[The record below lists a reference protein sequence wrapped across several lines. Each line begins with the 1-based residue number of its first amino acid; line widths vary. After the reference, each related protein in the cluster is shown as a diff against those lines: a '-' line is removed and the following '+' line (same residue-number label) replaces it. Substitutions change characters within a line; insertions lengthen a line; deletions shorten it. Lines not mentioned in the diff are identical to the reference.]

1 MGLAQV
7 GVTLG
12 WGKPGKNR
20 KQCPFGVGSSNVFVE
35 NIRQEPTTAYSVDG
49 TTLTFTAAPVT
60 GTNNIY
66 VVNRGPIQLS
76 ASHPAAQSLSAFSA
90 TITNDLTVDTDTLFV
105 DSTNNRVGV
114 GTASPAHL
122 IDCRTTGETEQVVAN
137 FSSTGD
143 GSDRQRLEIYV
154 DPSTQTTE
162 LYGGAGGGSEN
173 NTNLA
178 FSTRQ
183 GGSGRVEAMRIDSS
197 GNLLVGT
204 TDTTPYN
211 NSAGT
216 DADNGVV
223 ISEGRVWAARN
234 GGSPIDLNRTN
245 DDGDIAVF
253 RKDGSS
259 VGSIGTASGY
269 PYVAAPSNFSLML
282 VTNDLRP
289 RTNTGAS
296 NNDNTVSLGV
306 SSSRFKDL
314 YLGGGAYIGGTG
326 SANYLDDYEEG
337 TFTPTYLGSTTNPTV
352 TYDSQTS
359 GSYVKIGRQVIA
371 KIVLRT
377 DSVSGGSGNLYI
389 GGLPFLASTVSG
401 NRAGTLNVGYTSNF
415 VTESPQS
422 GYINDGN
429 TYAILVTNQSSD
441 ARSDSNN
448 AVGVSNMQTGTND
461 NFIMSTLIY
470 ET

>member
-1 MGLAQV
+1 MAYIGQNADGNFTTSV
-7 GVTLG
+7 SKDTFSGNDSTTSFTLSEG
-12 WGKPGKNR
+12 ATTNT
-20 KQCPFGVGSSNVFVE
+20 VDVFVE

-60 GTNNIY
+60 GTDNIY

-326 SANYLDDYEEG
+326 SANHLDDYEEG
-337 TFTPTYLGSTTNPTV
+337 SWTASVSQGTVSGPTLR
-352 TYDSQTS
+352 
-359 GSYVKIGRQVIA
+359 YVKIGSLVTITGYLQTFSNRTSSSAI
-371 KIVLRT
+371 IV
-377 DSVSGGSGNLYI
+377 
-389 GGLPFLASTVSG
+389 GGLPFASASDNLSTG
-401 NRAGTLNVGYTSNF
+401 NTFHR
-415 VTESPQS
+415 
-422 GYINDGN
+422 YINANGDSVS
-429 TYAILVTNQSSD
+429 TYIPTS
-441 ARSDSNN
+441 
-448 AVGVSNMQTGTND
+448 T
-461 NFIMSTLIY
+461 STLTFY
-470 ET
+470 SSVRNGGYVNVLHSHLSSSSSTLFFTATYKAA